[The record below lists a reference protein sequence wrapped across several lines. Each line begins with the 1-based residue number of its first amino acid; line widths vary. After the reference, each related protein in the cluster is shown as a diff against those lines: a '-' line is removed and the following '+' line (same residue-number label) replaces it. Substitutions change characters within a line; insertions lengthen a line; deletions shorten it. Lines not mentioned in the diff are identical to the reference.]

1 MIHVGKKRGIS
12 RSSGGNAMIIV
23 FMSFLGI
30 VMFIPLLYTV
40 LQSIKPMEEIF
51 IYPPRFW
58 VTRPTFSNFRNVVS
72 LTENMWVPLSF

>member
-30 VMFIPLLYTV
+30 VMFIPLLYNGPV
-40 LQSIKPMEEIF
+40 ISDHRSKKYREHGKIQ
-51 IYPPRFW
+51 
-58 VTRPTFSNFRNVVS
+58 
-72 LTENMWVPLSF
+72 